1 MLHNTPCTHIYDTWS
16 FCLKHFGLFAH
27 DSPGCSRLSRSG
39 WHLGLHFWDATPATM
54 YPVILSSWYRIII
67 LLLLLLI
74 ILSRPHYLILV
85 WPLHPHYL
93 LSEHSC
99 SQKDLIVCE
108 LMHKLT
114 IVNHPELSLRVE
126 GLHLE
131 FLIATASGIWILNS
145 ELLQKFNNLVVLTTV
160 INVSPC
166 AGFTVESWEENLAV

>member
-1 MLHNTPCTHIYDTWS
+1 MCSLLRTLCLLYLVLHNTPCTHIYDTWS

-27 DSPGCSRLSRSG
+27 DSPGWSRLSISG
-39 WHLGLHFWDATPATM
+39 WHLGLHFWDAAPATM

-67 LLLLLLI
+67 LLLLLLLI
-74 ILSRPHYLILV
+74 FLSRPLYLILV

-114 IVNHPELSLRVE
+114 IVNHPELSLRDGVCIWN
-126 GLHLE
+126 
-131 FLIATASGIWILNS
+131 FAIAIASGILYLEAELWILS
-145 ELLQKFNNLVVLTTV
+145 SCKSSTT
-160 INVSPC
+160 S
-166 AGFTVESWEENLAV
+166 SS